1 MKVNT
6 RQSSAPGWAFA
17 AQLASSKKAREG
29 YIAGAVSARHRRTR
43 YWTTAQPLGPKLA
56 RADSSS
62 FSHLR
67 RRFCPLNNNMVVM
80 ALLCRKIICCGPM
93 LEYKPTRISNTS
105 IIHRRAAKT
114 LLPHFRLAHQ
124 MQLQMMASSNFQV
137 GIHTK
142 LKRISMWIMEGIVGF
157 RSWYGPSRKW
167 SDEMNS

>member
-6 RQSSAPGWAFA
+6 RQSSAQGWAFA
-17 AQLASSKKAREG
+17 AQLVSSKKSREG
-29 YIAGAVSARHRRTR
+29 YIAGAMSARNRRTR

-93 LEYKPTRISNTS
+93 LDYKPTRISNTS

-124 MQLQMMASSNFQV
+124 MQLQMTASSNFQV

-142 LKRISMWIMEGIVGF
+142 LKRISTWIMEGIVRF
-157 RSWYGPSRKW
+157 RSWNGPSRKW